1 MKDINSYGNE
11 FIQITKITMAARIPD
26 GNHEK
31 RSEHKIAKSR
41 HRPFALFCRSPNRG
55 LEEIESCG
63 IAINITFH
71 NYNRSDFPIPGDR
84 YPFVFY
90 SLAGPLTVI
99 NVMKLRLGTT
109 YCLLFPYLCSI
120 SLISLPLL
128 LLLLFIDYIFD

>member
-71 NYNRSDFPIPGDR
+71 NYNSKWFSILGVTAPLC
-84 YPFVFY
+84 VLY
-90 SLAGPLTVI
+90 SLVGLLSVI
-99 NVMKLRLGTT
+99 QYRCYEVEARN
-109 YCLLFPYLCSI
+109 CLLLIISVNSIDHYLQCDHY
-120 SLISLPLL
+120 
-128 LLLLFIDYIFD
+128 LLFHRLYL